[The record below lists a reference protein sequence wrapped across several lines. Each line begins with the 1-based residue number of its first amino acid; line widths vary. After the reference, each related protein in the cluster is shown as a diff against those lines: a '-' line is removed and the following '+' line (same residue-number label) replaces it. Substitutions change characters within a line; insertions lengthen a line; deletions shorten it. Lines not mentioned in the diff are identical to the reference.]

1 MSYPLCW
8 LPDGAAPV
16 LCPAL
21 PLPGL
26 PLAYPFL
33 GCLPPKTHH
42 GSAGCPSASSAL
54 GSLASFPGALAL
66 SSWARAPSSRARCRH
81 DLSSER
87 VTFEEI
93 WRHRTLSAS
102 QLPYIPLPALGPA
115 SSPCPS
121 GVPVWAA
128 DLRGQPSLSS
138 CLERHALGSQGQGP
152 GRKGPRGEPM
162 TRPYGVLA
170 AQKEG
175 ACCPQSSLSE
185 APLLRGAWHLPGARL
200 WLPPGHQA
208 PRLPHSKFLPA
219 PQCKSSPSGGHGT
232 PAWQLGLSSCNASR
246 PVSPPRP

>member
-1 MSYPLCW
+1 MEQL
-8 LPDGAAPV
+8 V

-87 VTFEEI
+87 VTFEET

-138 CLERHALGSQGQGP
+138 CLERRALGSQGQGP

-175 ACCPQSSLSE
+175 ACCPQSGLSE
-185 APLLRGAWHLPGARL
+185 APQLREGPGIYQAPSSGCLRR
-200 WLPPGHQA
+200 HQT
-208 PRLPHSKFLPA
+208 PRLPHSKFLPR
-219 PQCKSSPSGGHGT
+219 PSVQVLSFRW
-232 PAWQLGLSSCNASR
+232 PRDPGLAAR
-246 PVSPPRP
+246 T